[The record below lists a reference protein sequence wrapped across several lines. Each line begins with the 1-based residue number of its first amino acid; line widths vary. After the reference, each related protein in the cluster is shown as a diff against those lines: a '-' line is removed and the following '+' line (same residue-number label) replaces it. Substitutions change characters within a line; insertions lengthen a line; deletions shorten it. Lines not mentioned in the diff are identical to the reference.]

1 MGNELEG
8 VKDGD
13 ELELFPLRDG
23 FFLVGKLPASAAKA
37 EPISRAG
44 EHALTGPE
52 LAVLRKL
59 SDFRF
64 EERIPADVNKTLSPA
79 ERAILTVLIEK
90 KSVTIYSGGKYG
102 KTGVYNIPKEI
113 YPLLRISPAGPEQQQ
128 RIPPVSSL
136 EHLNMKG
143 YMVIENENE
152 AKRAV
157 SILHEQIKL
166 GEIIGVRAFDHK
178 FYVATRAFFM
188 ANEGKVHKALT
199 KEGKSVDDVAA
210 SIRLPQEAGR
220 VLLTLMSDSGDIL
233 EKKRGLFA
241 TA

>member
-1 MGNELEG
+1 

-23 FFLVGKLPASAAKA
+23 FFLLGKLPALAAKTEA
-37 EPISRAG
+37 VSRG
-44 EHALTGPE
+44 SGRSLTEPE

-64 EERIPADVNKTLSPA
+64 EDRIPSEVNKTLSPA
-79 ERAILTVLIEK
+79 ERAVLGQMIEK
-90 KSVTIYSGGKYG
+90 QEVTIYSGGKYG

-113 YPLLRISPAGPEQQQ
+113 YPLLRPGTAGAAEQ
-128 RIPPVSSL
+128 RLPPVSSL
-136 EHLNMKG
+136 EHLGLKG

-157 SILHEQIKL
+157 SVLHEQIKS
-166 GEIIGVRAFDHK
+166 GEVLGVRAFDHK

-188 ANEGKVHKALT
+188 ANEGKVHKVLT
-199 KEGKSVDDVAA
+199 KEGKSVEDVAA
-210 SIRLPQEAGR
+210 GIKLPPEAGR